1 MGLFSQ
7 SIPDVPEHILNKEY
21 IITYNSDDNTYY
33 LYSGYKTVTC
43 GESEDFISDSFIS
56 YKYKPDSSEWENVI
70 SGIGS
75 YPVPRVCRSDTVSLV
90 YSSYDLM
97 TDSGEAYHYS
107 GYSSNQNIICGT
119 VSSSTILT
127 SLKDSVLP
135 LVPLVA
141 FAVISFL
148 GFRKAWSFIKGGV
161 RGA

>member
-1 MGLFSQ
+1 MGIFSQ
-7 SIPDVPEHILNKEY
+7 SIPDVPEHIRNKDY
-21 IITYNSDDNTYY
+21 IITYDSDDNVYY

-43 GESEDFISDSFIS
+43 GESEDFISASFIS
-56 YKYKPDSSEWENVI
+56 YKYKSDEWENVI
-70 SGIGS
+70 NGIGS
-75 YPVPRVCRSDTVSLV
+75 YPVPRVCRSYTVSLV

-97 TDSGEAYHYS
+97 TDSGEVYHYS

-148 GFRKAWSFIKGGV
+148 GFRKAWIFIKGGV